1 MNDSYT
7 SWAVMAGIP
16 DSKHARFFD
25 EAVECAANV
34 IQDLQTDIL
43 TRMDAEVV
51 GDSSSAACHFVT
63 QMLASWMAEDMAEE
77 WGWED
82 EDYVGVAP
90 DAMMEALWLHVHYL
104 KEAKLMAKEGGKE
117 IDDTMNVIDMVDF
130 CNDVQDWTQAGVDM
144 VIVHDGKQ
152 YRVDELMYEDGVAK
166 IITGKEVQ

>member
-7 SWAVMAGIP
+7 SWAIMAGIP

-43 TRMDAEVV
+43 TKMDAEIV
-51 GDSSSAACHFVT
+51 GDSSNAACHFVT

-104 KEAKLMAKEGGKE
+104 KEAKLMAKEGAKE
-117 IDDTMNVIDMVDF
+117 VEDTMNILDMADF
-130 CNDVQDWTQAGVDM
+130 CDDIEQWTNRAVDM
-144 VIVHDGKQ
+144 VVVVDGKMFTI
-152 YRVDELMYEDGVAK
+152 DDMMCEDGIAK
-166 IITGKEVQ
+166 IITGKELQ